1 MTRTPITI
9 VTGYLGSGKTTLLRQ
24 ILDQTDRRLAIVM
37 NEFGEV
43 GIDGRILQGKNVNM
57 VELSGGCV
65 CCSLTGEF
73 EAAVR
78 EIVSTINPEAIVVE
92 TTGVA
97 EPDAL
102 IVNVQDSIPEVRLD
116 SVVTIVDADG
126 MLKFPSLGH
135 TGRVQIEMA
144 DLILIN
150 KTDLIPPE
158 KWAEVE
164 SKVREVN
171 ERAALVN
178 TVRCN
183 IDTGLLFGTRTVKK
197 TESKVRRHLEEEQIE
212 AFTYSSLA
220 VLDRERFEEFLGSLP
235 REIYRAKGFVNF
247 RGGQYLVN
255 YVAGRWEFEEF
266 QGNRNQLVFIGKNAN
281 DHQGRI
287 TELLRDCEIKM

>member
-1 MTRTPITI
+1 MPRTPITI

-37 NEFGEV
+37 NEFGEI

-57 VELSGGCV
+57 IELSGGCV

-144 DLILIN
+144 DLILVN
-150 KTDLIPPE
+150 KTDLIPRE
-158 KWAEVE
+158 KLPEVE

-171 ERAALVN
+171 ERAAIIKA
-178 TVRCN
+178 VRCN
-183 IDTGLLFGTRTVKK
+183 IETGLLFGLGTEKK
-197 TESKVRRHLEEEQIE
+197 IETKVRRHLEEEQIE
-212 AFTYSSLA
+212 AFSYSSLA
-220 VLDRERFEEFLGSLP
+220 VFDREKFEGLLRSLP
-235 REIYRAKGFVNF
+235 QEIYRAKGFVKF
-247 RGGQYLVN
+247 REGQYLVS
-255 YVAGRWEFEEF
+255 YVAGRWEFEGF

-281 DHQGRI
+281 DHQGSI
-287 TELLRDCEIKM
+287 TELLKGCEIKM